1 MKWIKHLTIGTRL
14 LLGFSVMILFL
25 AGIGASGIRSVLHIK
40 GEFKEVFDIRLPSI
54 DFILEV
60 DRDFQQLL
68 VAERSMLIADVGSKA
83 FKGFRDAYEENLRQ
97 SDERW
102 KKFKALAATPEERS
116 LIPTYEKARREWEA
130 TSRRV
135 VDLRTTGT
143 AQSQQAAIEL
153 SMGLA
158 NARFE
163 QMRDYLDKLTEINLN
178 LAVENHHSTERSA
191 RSTILSL
198 LCIIAAGILAAGVL
212 AWIINK
218 GVTNPLKRAIDDLI
232 TASKAVAAGS
242 QQVSGSSQRL
252 AQGASEHA
260 ASIEETSSSLE
271 EMSSMTRQNAQN
283 AGEAKAMMEET
294 SRVVEKVDRHMG
306 GMTAAIAEI
315 TRSSEETGK
324 IIKTIDEIAFQTNLL
339 ALNAAVEAGRAG
351 EAGAGF
357 AVVADEVRNLAMRA
371 ADAAKSTATL
381 IDGTIKAV
389 HNGNELTDATRDAFA
404 ENMEIARKVAGLVA
418 EIAAASGEQA
428 QGIDQVNNAVVDMD
442 KVVQE
447 VAATAQES
455 ASTSEEMNAQAV
467 QMEGVVKEVMAL
479 VG

>member
-54 DFILEV
+54 DYILEA

-68 VAERSMLIADVGSKA
+68 VAERSMLIADPESDA
-83 FKGFRDAYEENLRQ
+83 FKGFRDAYKENLRQ

-102 KKFKALAATPEERS
+102 QSFKALATTPEEKA
-116 LIPTYEKARREWEA
+116 LIPAYEKAREEWQ
-130 TSRRV
+130 SISKRV
-135 VDLRTTGT
+135 VEAASGAGQSRQEAILSSMGT
-143 AQSQQAAIEL
+143 ANL
-153 SMGLA
+153 K
-158 NARFE
+158 FE
-163 QMRDYLDKLTEINLN
+163 RMRDYLDELTEINLN
-178 LAVENHHSTERSA
+178 LARENHQSTERSA
-191 RSTILSL
+191 RSTILAL
-198 LCIIAAGILAAGVL
+198 LGIIGAGILAAAILG
-212 AWIINK
+212 WIINK
-218 GVTNPLKRAIDDLI
+218 GVTNPLKKAIDDLI
-232 TASKAVAAGS
+232 TASKSVAAGS
-242 QQVSGSSQRL
+242 QQVSESSQRL

-260 ASIEETSSSLE
+260 ASIEETSASLE

-306 GMTAAIAEI
+306 DMTAAIAEI

-339 ALNAAVEAGRAG
+339 ALNAAVEAARAG

-404 ENMEIARKVAGLVA
+404 ENMEIGRKVAGLVA

-467 QMEGVVKEVMAL
+467 QMEGVVKNVMAL